1 LTLGNSAAHK
11 HIKHACP
18 KDTPPKKGWIEIH
31 VAIIPNDT
39 HVSTYKYRGESLAS
53 QKHLICKGYVDKLI
67 QQTKTV
73 LAYISKE

>member
-1 LTLGNSAAHK
+1 MHVQRTHLQ
-11 HIKHACP
+11 
-18 KDTPPKKGWIEIH
+18 KKGKLKFI

>member
-1 LTLGNSAAHK
+1 M
-11 HIKHACP
+11 
-18 KDTPPKKGWIEIH
+18 
-31 VAIIPNDT
+31 T